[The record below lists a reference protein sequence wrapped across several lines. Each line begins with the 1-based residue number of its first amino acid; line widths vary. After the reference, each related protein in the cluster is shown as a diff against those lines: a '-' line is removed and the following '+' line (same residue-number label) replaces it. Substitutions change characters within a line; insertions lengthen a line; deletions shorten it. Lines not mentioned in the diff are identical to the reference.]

1 MAKDTFY
8 FSHDYNTRSDEKIKK
23 LIRTHGMVGY
33 GLFWGI
39 IEDLYQNNNS
49 LELDYDLLAYEYR
62 VNEDIIKSIIN
73 DFSLF
78 TNDEKTFGSVSISK
92 RIDIRNEKSK
102 TASDNAY
109 KRWGKSDS
117 RQKAND
123 TIFYIIRMFSD
134 DEEFIKCGI
143 TNESISRRF
152 SGKTSGYSYEVLK
165 QYEVELEKALELE
178 NEINSKFNNYK
189 PLNKFGGFLECYK
202 VEDLMQISEIAMQCE
217 CKSNPR
223 KESKGKERKKVN
235 KGNEGVNNNLSA
247 LPTSERENIFKQTLF
262 PYLDMYGAEMLKAF
276 FMYWTEK
283 NSNGKKM
290 RFEMEKVFDLPRR
303 LATWKSRQKI
313 DNGTASPQKSKS
325 QQTYENVEG
334 AKELIKKIYENE

>member
-8 FSHDYNTRSDEKIKK
+8 FTHDYNAMQDEKIKK
-23 LIRTHGMVGY
+23 LIRFHGMEGY
-33 GLFWGI
+33 GIYWAIVEELYNNANALRTDYEGI
-39 IEDLYQNNNS
+39 
-49 LELDYDLLAYEYR
+49 AYALR
-62 VNEDIIKSIIN
+62 VDGKTIKTIIN
-73 DFSLF
+73 DYELF
-78 TNDEKTFGSVSISK
+78 IIDGEYFGSLSIEK
-92 RIDIRNEKSK
+92 RLDERSAKSAK
-102 TASDNAY
+102 ARDSAN
-109 KRWGKSDS
+109 KRWGNVDANASKNNANASKSD
-117 RQKAND
+117 A
-123 TIFYIIRMFSD
+123 
-134 DEEFIKCGI
+134 
-143 TNESISRRF
+143 
-152 SGKTSGYSYEVLK
+152 
-165 QYEVELEKALELE
+165 
-178 NEINSKFNNYK
+178 
-189 PLNKFGGFLECYK
+189 
-202 VEDLMQISEIAMQCE
+202 
-217 CKSNPR
+217 R

-290 RFEMEKVFDLPRR
+290 RFDMEKVFDLPRR